1 MSLQKS
7 FPLIGASGQKNTWF
21 DCWKATKTV
30 QTFIKH
36 VDYLRVGGVFYNS
49 KFMYCNTDFL
59 QPAPHRAGTFV
70 MTAAFLTSLQDESY
84 FGASLSWMCHLSLA
98 RLMSV
103 RMASFWNYF
112 HVYSSIFL
120 RFQLYMSLP
129 CLFFFPIFLKGL
141 PAGNPFSF
149 YRHIP
154 LNLWFA
160 IR

>member
-59 QPAPHRAGTFV
+59 QPAPHHAGTFV

-103 RMASFWNYF
+103 RMACF
-112 HVYSSIFL
+112 
-120 RFQLYMSLP
+120 
-129 CLFFFPIFLKGL
+129 
-141 PAGNPFSF
+141 
-149 YRHIP
+149 
-154 LNLWFA
+154 
-160 IR
+160 